1 MLKRNPLILT
11 KLNTALLVV
20 DIQEKIVPVMNES
33 QKFITNTLKLIKGCK
48 VLGLPIFLT
57 EQYPKGLG
65 GTINEIKSELV
76 DITPIQK
83 MSFSCAGSVEL
94 MAKLKKSEIKNIIL
108 AGIESHVCISQT
120 ALDLSVNGFNI
131 VVAADAVSSRRKF
144 DYEIAL
150 SRMARNNIDVTLT
163 ESILFEML
171 NVCGTEEFKQISKI
185 VK

>member
-1 MLKRNPLILT
+1 MLKRSPLILT
-11 KLNTALLVV
+11 KQNTALLIV
-20 DIQEKIVPVMNES
+20 DVQEKIVPVMYES
-33 QKFITNTLKLIKGCK
+33 QKFIANTIKLIKGCK

-65 GTINEIKSELV
+65 ATIKEIKDELE
-76 DITPIQK
+76 DLTPIQK

-94 MAKLKKSEIKNIIL
+94 MAKLKKSEIKNIVL
-108 AGIESHVCISQT
+108 CGIESHVCISQT
-120 ALDLSVNGFNI
+120 ALDLSANGYNI
-131 VVAADAVSSRRKF
+131 ILAADAVSSRRKF

-150 SRMARNNIDVTLT
+150 SRMARNNIDVTLV

-171 NVCGTEEFKQISKI
+171 NVCGTDDFKQISKI